1 MARQLTLID
10 YDLLSRITAK
20 EWLAHNE
27 WATNK
32 AKKRDDESKPAAPNL
47 VAMINHFNCVRQP
60 PPPTSATRC
69 MPTRMCRVCRVSQVS
84 KWVATEIVK
93 CAKIKHRVLLT
104 KKFIEVAQ
112 VPLPPP
118 FPSPRGSS
126 VAERERVLSCC
137 VLRVAWACAVCAPC
151 RRSSTA
157 SN

>member
-60 PPPTSATRC
+60 PSPNQRQTLYADS
-69 MPTRMCRVCRVSQVS
+69 RVCRVVRRASCVS
-84 KWVATEIVK
+84 
-93 CAKIKHRVLLT
+93 
-104 KKFIEVAQ
+104 
-112 VPLPPP
+112 
-118 FPSPRGSS
+118 
-126 VAERERVLSCC
+126 C
-137 VLRVAWACAVCAPC
+137 VVF
-151 RRSSTA
+151 RR
-157 SN
+157 

>member
-47 VAMINHFNCVRQP
+47 VAMINHFNCVCQP
-60 PPPTSATRC
+60 PPRPA
-69 MPTRMCRVCRVSQVS
+69 PNVACRLACVVCRVSCVVCRVSCAVCRVPCAVVPCSVGTQVS

-112 VPLPPP
+112 VPLPSQ
-118 FPSPRGSS
+118 SPRGNS
-126 VAERERVLSCC
+126 VTEC
-137 VLRVAWACAVCAPC
+137 
-151 RRSSTA
+151 
-157 SN
+157 